1 LLNFS
6 SSLAEAWGADACRSP
21 LQSVGDHCD
30 RLDKFQ
36 LSFGQ
41 DLENL
46 ETGLESEDAEAVA
59 MVAHRLKGASASV
72 GAPCLCQRAAEIEQ
86 LGRCD
91 RLTEAQEPMQH
102 LRHEWSR
109 FQDHVSSVWSSGVV

>member
-1 LLNFS
+1 MTEEISTALNYEELLTRCMGNIEF
-6 SSLAEAWGADACRSP
+6 AER
-21 LQSVGDHCD
+21 V
-30 RLDKFQ
+30 LDKFQ